1 VTEGVLTPL
10 LSNSGL
16 VSSSEIVGSSET
28 NRLTRVLRS
37 GFTSLEE
44 ISGEVRIPGVG
55 RPTGSL
61 RGDLVWETAA

>member
-1 VTEGVLTPL
+1 MTEGVLTPL
-10 LSNSGL
+10 LSNNGL

-55 RPTGSL
+55 RLTGSL